1 MSDGRAAYAPLPP
14 EHKAYKFNYS
24 KRSLCWLGSAQVA
37 ATDTNHGRSPRNSL
51 SHLGDLAPPC
61 RIFWRSRRRPA
72 RRWTRG
78 QESPPTR
85 RRREGRGASQ
95 QVPRRDAGRDYDGS
109 RNPNTPSGPR
119 IPLAA
124 DDHFCCE
131 ACSGSDEQRQINIRR
146 SLEIEIRSVPCVTAA
161 RAAMHRDSFAGSAV
175 LSYCWSAL
183 PLLALQ
189 RASRGPVGA
198 TRIIK

>member
-1 MSDGRAAYAPLPP
+1 MAESRNLQVPPARPHVSDGRAAYAPLPP
-14 EHKAYKFNYS
+14 EHTAPLPPPHKAYKFNYS

-124 DDHFCCE
+124 DDPLVLFVCE

-146 SLEIEIRSVPCVTAA
+146 SLEIENS
-161 RAAMHRDSFAGSAV
+161 
-175 LSYCWSAL
+175 
-183 PLLALQ
+183 
-189 RASRGPVGA
+189 
-198 TRIIK
+198 